1 MRGGL
6 VTLSLVNSY
15 TSRSGFRQT
24 FTNPDQCKWRIRSRL
39 FKISTNPFTCQR
51 LLFSSYNK
59 RQSSFCVLFA
69 PAIHSNLYCSFLFS
83 FFCLQISVVRV
94 PGRLTLKSRYS
105 LGQSIKEAF
114 SSRNPPLMILVAQ
127 NIQTFGNTTT
137 TFVFF
142 IQETVQQDFRPLFC
156 SSFESTYAT
165 PGVWYLREI
174 DSTVY
179 RSRGVMFW
187 RILFLPNSTPR
198 GLTREVRFSSFKFK

>member
-1 MRGGL
+1 MYGNKFHL
-6 VTLSLVNSY
+6 CS
-15 TSRSGFRQT
+15 
-24 FTNPDQCKWRIRSRL
+24 FTYS
-39 FKISTNPFTCQR
+39 SFTV
-51 LLFSSYNK
+51 K
-59 RQSSFCVLFA
+59 RQSCEIFDYVFSWLIFSNADFLLKYLRWNQRCFLIFLFRSVQCFKEA
-69 PAIHSNLYCSFLFS
+69 VSQSFLFS
-83 FFCLQISVVRV
+83 FFCLLISVVRV

-165 PGVWYLREI
+165 PGVWYLWEI

-187 RILFLPNSTPR
+187 RILFLPYSTPR